1 MKQTLVISC
10 PASSRSGYG
19 DHSRDLVRSLIAM
32 NKYDIK
38 VLDQRWGACPRTAL
52 ASDDEITQ
60 LIDKGQLTQQPDIW
74 MQVTVPNEFQKVGK
88 FNIGITAGIETDR
101 VSVEWIQGMNN
112 MDINIVPSHHS
123 KLVFE
128 QTTYDQK
135 NEAGDVV
142 STVKCNT
149 PIHVLFEGLD
159 IDIFD
164 KNEDASFEGIDHIPE
179 SFCFLTVGHWLA
191 GNFGHDRKDLAG
203 TMQTFIQTFKGSPQK
218 TKPALLMKTS
228 SATFSVTDRESI
240 LQKVKMVKAQCG
252 VPLDQQPN
260 IYVIHGDLTEAE
272 MNGLYNHNKVKAM
285 LSLTHGEGFGR
296 PLLEF
301 SVTGKPTIA
310 TNWSGH
316 VDFLG
321 NYTFKIPGKLDKVDP
336 SAQQEGIIVNDSSW
350 FFADYGYA
358 SKVLKDMYKKYKD
371 FLAIS
376 RKQRKYVKDN
386 FSMATMRADF
396 AIILEQNV
404 PEPVKLKLP
413 KLKLPKLKLPKLEK
427 VNE

>member
-1 MKQTLVISC
+1 MKQTVVISC

-19 DHSRDLVRSLIAM
+19 DHSRDLIRSLIAM
-32 NKYDIK
+32 DKYDIK
-38 VLDQRWGACPRTAL
+38 VLDQRWGTCPRTAL
-52 ASDDEITQ
+52 TSDDEITE
-60 LIDKGQLTQQPDIW
+60 LIHKGQLTQQPDIW
-74 MQVTVPNEFQKVGK
+74 MQVSVPNEFQKVGK

-101 VSVEWIQGMNN
+101 VAVEWIQGMNN

-128 QTTYDQK
+128 QTSYDQK
-135 NEAGDVV
+135 NEAGN
-142 STVKCNT
+142 TVNKIQCDT

-159 IDIFD
+159 INIFD

-191 GNFGHDRKDLAG
+191 GDFGHDRKDLAG

-228 SATFSVTDRESI
+228 SATFSVTDREDI
-240 LQKVKMVKAQCG
+240 LKKVRM
-252 VPLDQQPN
+252 
-260 IYVIHGDLTEAE
+260 
-272 MNGLYNHNKVKAM
+272 VKAM

-316 VDFLG
+316 TDFLG
-321 NYTFKIPGKLDKVDP
+321 NYTFKIPGKLDKVHP
-336 SAQQEGIIVNDSSW
+336 SAQQKGIIIKDSSW

-386 FSMATMRADF
+386 FSMAAMNDDF
-396 AIILEQNV
+396 ATILEQNV